1 MRARVTD
8 RGMLA
13 SPTAHPGVPRAD
25 VPPPSPAAA
34 SDSLPQHH
42 SLFFFSPNEQVPV
55 EKQHGMVLLKAASLN
70 TAV

>member
-34 SDSLPQHH
+34 SDSPPQHH
-42 SLFFFSPNEQVPV
+42 SLFFPRMSRCQWKNSM
-55 EKQHGMVLLKAASLN
+55 GWCY
-70 TAV
+70 

>member
-34 SDSLPQHH
+34 SDSPPQHH
-42 SLFFFSPNEQVPV
+42 SLFFFPRMSRCQWKNSM
-55 EKQHGMVLLKAASLN
+55 GWCY
-70 TAV
+70 

>member
-34 SDSLPQHH
+34 SDSPPPPHRL
-42 SLFFFSPNEQVPV
+42 FFSPNEQVPV